1 MGNMVQAAEAPLP
14 AVFPTPPGRL
24 WMPPAPFHSLAL
36 C

>member
-14 AVFPTPPGRL
+14 AAFPTPPGRL
-24 WMPPAPFHSLAL
+24 WMPPGPFHPLAL